1 MGFLDRFRKLEKAE
15 SQKPAGGGE
24 ARYRQPILEIAR
36 LISDGDQEVMGEA
49 AECVSDPK
57 RYFEVH
63 IDRYE
68 ERGIEDSDDLEL
80 IQWLGLVDI
89 LESRGWVC
97 ERDWKDE
104 LGDFLHFMGIS
115 PSGAVSSTEN
125 GAPGKSAPPPWTLKA
140 TVTSCS
146 PARNPTWK
154 SCGTWPERST
164 AGLTWP
170 RGCNPRPRQVQAQS
184 GQRLPITEELEE

>member
-104 LGDFLHFMGIS
+104 LGDFLHFMGTLAGMAANRLSLEREWFDEDGDI
-115 PSGAVSSTEN
+115 PQWCRILD
-125 GAPGKSAPPPWTLKA
+125 GKWSAREICAAALDLESDCYVLFPCK
-140 TVTSCS
+140 
-146 PARNPTWK
+146 K
-154 SCGTWPERST
+154 SD
-164 AGLTWP
+164 L
-170 RGCNPRPRQVQAQS
+170 
-184 GQRLPITEELEE
+184 EELRRLAGAIHRRIDLAARM

>member
-1 MGFLDRFRKLEKAE
+1 MGFLDRFRKPEKAE
-15 SQKPAGGGE
+15 SQKPAGAGE
-24 ARYRQPILEIAR
+24 AGYRQTILEIAR
-36 LISDGDQEVMGEA
+36 IISDGDQEVMGEA

-104 LGDFLHFMGIS
+104 LGDFLHFMGKLTGMAANRLSLEREWFDEDGDIQQWCRILD
-115 PSGAVSSTEN
+115 
-125 GAPGKSAPPPWTLKA
+125 GKWSAREICTAALDLESDCYVLFPCK
-140 TVTSCS
+140 
-146 PARNPTWK
+146 K
-154 SCGTWPERST
+154 SD
-164 AGLTWP
+164 L
-170 RGCNPRPRQVQAQS
+170 
-184 GQRLPITEELEE
+184 EELRHLAGSIHRRIDLAARM

>member
-68 ERGIEDSDDLEL
+68 
-80 IQWLGLVDI
+80 
-89 LESRGWVC
+89 
-97 ERDWKDE
+97 
-104 LGDFLHFMGIS
+104 
-115 PSGAVSSTEN
+115 
-125 GAPGKSAPPPWTLKA
+125 
-140 TVTSCS
+140 
-146 PARNPTWK
+146 
-154 SCGTWPERST
+154 
-164 AGLTWP
+164 
-170 RGCNPRPRQVQAQS
+170 
-184 GQRLPITEELEE
+184 